1 MTQTH
6 FISKDHGYPGFSASR
21 EPVLRVTPGEGD
33 RITFETDDAAYEQM
47 HEHHDMEA
55 LTAPLNPV
63 TGPVY
68 VEGAEPGDVLAVHV
82 HDITFKG
89 VGWSIYL
96 PGAGALADTM
106 GQEWMSRRIE
116 LDGNTVRLTEKHTCP
131 IEPMIGCIGVAAAE
145 GDMSTVMP
153 SYPTGGN
160 MDLTDVAPGST
171 VYLPVQ
177 VAGALLSIGDLHAVM
192 ARGEATFVAIE
203 AAGEATVSLDL
214 HKAPTGSLGSLRAP
228 RVETEDDVICVGLGD
243 PVQDSIIM
251 AQESMFQM
259 LTQDYGYSAA
269 DAYVV
274 MSAAAHSELGGPT
287 GSKDPDPLHPFRAVG
302 AVTLARISKR
312 FLQN

>member
-68 VEGAEPGDVLAVHV
+68 VEGAAPGAVLAVHV

-89 VGWSIYL
+89 VGWPIYL
-96 PGAGALADTM
+96 PAAGALADTM
-106 GQEWMSRRIE
+106 GKEWLSRRIE

-160 MDLTDVAPGST
+160 MDMTDVAPGST

-177 VAGALLSIGDLHAVM
+177 VAARCCPSVTYTPSWRGVRPLSWRSRPLV
-192 ARGEATFVAIE
+192 RPPSRWTC
-203 AAGEATVSLDL
+203 TRR
-214 HKAPTGSLGSLRAP
+214 PP
-228 RVETEDDVICVGLGD
+228 
-243 PVQDSIIM
+243 
-251 AQESMFQM
+251 
-259 LTQDYGYSAA
+259 
-269 DAYVV
+269 
-274 MSAAAHSELGGPT
+274 AHS
-287 GSKDPDPLHPFRAVG
+287 
-302 AVTLARISKR
+302 ARSGRRGWRPKTT
-312 FLQN
+312 